1 MNNDIKQAVII
12 AGGLGTRLKPFTDT
26 NPKPMYPFENKP
38 FIEYL
43 VEQIKSFG
51 INNILILVGYLP
63 EKIMD
68 YLGDGSKYGVN
79 IEYDITPVEYETA
92 DRVLHAKD
100 RLAEEYL
107 FMYCDNY
114 CPINYEKLLSDYRT
128 SGALLQFTAYS
139 NLDGYTKNN
148 LKIAENGRV
157 EIYDKKRLTE
167 GLQGVDIGYA
177 IVNKKAL
184 DLIPQEGGYNLEA
197 VLYPEFP

>member
-92 DRVLHAKD
+92 DRKHWYRVL
-100 RLAEEYL
+100 
-107 FMYCDNY
+107 
-114 CPINYEKLLSDYRT
+114 
-128 SGALLQFTAYS
+128 
-139 NLDGYTKNN
+139 
-148 LKIAENGRV
+148 LKKYKHIR
-157 EIYDKKRLTE
+157 
-167 GLQGVDIGYA
+167 
-177 IVNKKAL
+177 
-184 DLIPQEGGYNLEA
+184 
-197 VLYPEFP
+197 